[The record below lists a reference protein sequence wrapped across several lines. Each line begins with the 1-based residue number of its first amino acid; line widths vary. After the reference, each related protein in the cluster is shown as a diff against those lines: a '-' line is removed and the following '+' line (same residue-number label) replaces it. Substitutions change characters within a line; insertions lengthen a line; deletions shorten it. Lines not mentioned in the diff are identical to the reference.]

1 MITSGRGPGRF
12 GNSLIFSASV
22 PVMAAAVL
30 SNIAHAAPDVTMA
43 DSTCSISAIL
53 APTLS
58 CTSYILAKS
67 CAVELI
73 ASNTSGNINDP
84 DKKVMVTDAL
94 ITGVTP
100 SSLNKSRTG
109 ASGLVGEVA
118 VIEAAL
124 LTRPLAKG

>member
-12 GNSLIFSASV
+12 GNSLIFSGFV
-22 PVMAAAVL
+22 PVIAAAVL
-30 SNIAHAAPDVTMA
+30 SNMAHAAPEVTIA

-58 CTSYILAKS
+58 CNSYILAKS
-67 CAVELI
+67 CEVELI
-73 ASNTSGNINDP
+73 ASSTSGGINEP

-100 SSLNKSRTG
+100 SSLNKSRPG
-109 ASGLVGEVA
+109 ACGLADEVSP
-118 VIEAAL
+118 IEAAL
-124 LTRPLAKG
+124 LTSPLA